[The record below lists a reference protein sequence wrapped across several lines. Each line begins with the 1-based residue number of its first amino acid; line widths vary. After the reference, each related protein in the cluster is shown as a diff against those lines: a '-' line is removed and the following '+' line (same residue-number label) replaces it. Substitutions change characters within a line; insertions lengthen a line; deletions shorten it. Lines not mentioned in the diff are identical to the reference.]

1 MYLAL
6 ALLLIPL
13 VEIALFILMG
23 NLIGLWPTLAL
34 VILAGVAGA
43 GLIRRQGIG
52 AVEALRSRVAARDD
66 PGARLFDGA
75 AILVAGVL
83 LIIPGFLT
91 DILALMLLTPPIR
104 GAMYRALRSKVT
116 VVTSRPVYRAS
127 EGRVIEAEYEVL
139 DRDPPRH

>member
-13 VEIALFILMG
+13 IEIALFILVG

-34 VILAGVAGA
+34 VVLAGVVGA
-43 GLIRRQGIG
+43 SLIRRQGIG
-52 AVEALRSRVAARDD
+52 AVAALQTRIAARDD
-66 PGARLFDGA
+66 PGAPLFDGA
-75 AILVAGVL
+75 AILLAGVL

-91 DILALMLLTPPIR
+91 DILALMLLSPTIR

-116 VVTSRPVYRAS
+116 VVMAGTPKRAS
-127 EGRVIEAEYEVL
+127 SGQVIEAEYEVL
-139 DRDPPRH
+139 ERDPPRH